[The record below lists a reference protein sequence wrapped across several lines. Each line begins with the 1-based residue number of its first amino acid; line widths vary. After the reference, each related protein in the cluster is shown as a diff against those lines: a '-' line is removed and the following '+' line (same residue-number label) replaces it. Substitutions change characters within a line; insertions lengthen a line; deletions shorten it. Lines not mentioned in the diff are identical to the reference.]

1 MGVPPRVAVGE
12 GGHNPVHP
20 ATAGQRIVPDSD
32 VDSLGAAGSVVVIGP
47 LDTDS
52 LALVEALADEDA
64 EGDALL
70 DVLAE
75 GDADG
80 DELVDGRVE
89 VRELD
94 GRGVVDALPVLA
106 VPVPGSVVV
115 LPMPPGTAGGVVA
128 PGLVPLSEGLGR
140 WVVPGVSEAA
150 GRLLSASFCWA
161 DSTGLMFMGV
171 LVSPSLAVV
180 PRVTMVPRTAARRAP
195 APAAMRLRREAV
207 RARRRG
213 PASTEP
219 GPERVRR
226 LLMTVAGPSA

>member
-1 MGVPPRVAVGE
+1 
-12 GGHNPVHP
+12 
-20 ATAGQRIVPDSD
+20 VPDSD
-32 VDSLGAAGSVVVIGP
+32 VVSLGTAGSVVVIGP
-47 LDTDS
+47 LDTDW
-52 LALVEALADEDA
+52 LALVEALADVDEDA
-64 EGDALL
+64 EGDVLL

-94 GRGVVDALPVLA
+94 GLGVVDPLLVLL
-106 VPVPGSVVV
+106 VLVPGSVVV
-115 LPMPPGTAGGVVA
+115 PPGTAGGVVA
-128 PGLVPLSEGLGR
+128 PGVVPLSEGLGR

-171 LVSPSLAVV
+171 LVSPSPAVV

-195 APAAMRLRREAV
+195 APAAMRLRREVV

-213 PASTEP
+213 PERREP

-226 LLMTVAGPSA
+226 LLMTVAGPSP